1 MTLVIKQ
8 IPLTLGPRQ
17 YPFVYFF
24 SLSLWSSESRLILL
38 TTLRVTL
45 NNCNHT
51 QRSYLCLPLFF
62 FIYFSFSLSF
72 LISTHLA
79 HLLFSLDFQVESA
92 LKFCDY
98 VDNICVHGDSFHNN
112 VIALIT
118 PNRKQISILAQSLG
132 KDSSLSFN
140 QLCTDEDIINEVK
153 KSLAYHGSRCGLLR
167 LEIPT
172 DIKLCSEDWL
182 PDNGLVTA
190 SLKVRRKQ
198 IEEFYKQDIIRLYSS
213 QSSSS
218 KSTWITNITS

>member
-1 MTLVIKQ
+1 MTIDN
-8 IPLTLGPRQ
+8 G
-17 YPFVYFF
+17 Y
-24 SLSLWSSESRLILL
+24 LSLA
-38 TTLRVTL
+38 
-45 NNCNHT
+45 
-51 QRSYLCLPLFF
+51 LF
-62 FIYFSFSLSF
+62 
-72 LISTHLA
+72 HL
-79 HLLFSLDFQVESA
+79 LLFSSSFLSERTSLKLFFLSVLQVESA

-98 VDNICVHGDSFHNN
+98 VDNICVHGDSFHIN
-112 VIALIT
+112 VVALIT
-118 PNRKQISILAQSLG
+118 PNRKQISLLAQSLG

-153 KSLAYHGSRCGLLR
+153 KSLAYHGSKCGLLR

-213 QSSSS
+213 QVASS
-218 KSTWITNITS
+218 KST